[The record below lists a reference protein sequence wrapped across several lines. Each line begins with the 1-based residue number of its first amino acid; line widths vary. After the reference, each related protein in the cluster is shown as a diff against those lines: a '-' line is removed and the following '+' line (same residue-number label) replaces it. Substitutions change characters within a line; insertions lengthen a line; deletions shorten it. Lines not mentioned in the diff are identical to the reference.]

1 MALPTSGALTAA
13 MINVE
18 LCRPSTVTFSM
29 NGSDERALAGKP
41 TGIIAFNDFYGKSFS
56 SYTGTLDSTF
66 ITGTGFSWSPF
77 DVAVNST
84 SVQDDNKVIA
94 GGSFISYSNVSAPRL
109 ARLHSNGLLDN
120 TFAVGNGPDDVVYS
134 LEIQTDG
141 KVIIVGMF
149 TNYSGTGR
157 RGIARINSNGLVDS
171 DFIPGTGFNS
181 SQSPFNTARTV
192 SLQADGKIICGGS
205 FTLYNN
211 SFRNRIAR
219 LHSNGILD
227 TTFNVGEGANDDVST
242 ISIQSDGKVIIG
254 GLFTRYNGAVRNRI
268 ARLHSNGILD
278 TTFSVGTGLSGGFFP
293 IVETISIQSDG
304 KVIIGGGFTGYNG
317 TDRNGIA
324 RLHSNG
330 ILDTNFSVGTGA
342 NGGVTTTLI
351 QSDGKVIIGGG
362 FTSYSGTT
370 INRIARLHSNGL
382 IDSSFD
388 VGTGANDR
396 VRTISKDKACKL
408 IIGGGFT
415 SYNGEA
421 RNRIARI
428 GA

>member
-1 MALPTSGALTAA
+1 MTLPTSGALTAA

-18 LCRPSTVTFSM
+18 LCRPSTATFSM

-134 LEIQTDG
+134 LEIQTDE
-141 KVIIVGMF
+141 KVVIVGMF

-205 FTLYNN
+205 FTNYNN
-211 SFRNRIAR
+211 AFRNRIAR

-227 TTFNVGEGANDDVST
+227 TTFNVGEGANFSVET
-242 ISIQSDGKVIIG
+242 LSIQSDGKVIIG
-254 GLFTRYNGAVRNRI
+254 GDFTRYNGQNRNRI

-278 TTFSVGTGLSGGFFP
+278 TTFSVGTGANSFG
-293 IVETISIQSDG
+293 VSTTSIQPDG
-304 KVIIGGGFTGYNG
+304 KVIIGGGFTTYSG
-317 TDRNGIA
+317 TTINRIA

-330 ILDTNFSVGTGA
+330 ILDTTFSVGTGS
-342 NGGVTTTLI
+342 NSGVATTLI
-351 QSDGKVIIGGG
+351 QSDGKVIIGGF

>member
-1 MALPTSGALTAA
+1 MTLPTSGALTAA

-18 LCRPSTVTFSM
+18 LCRPSTATFSM

-134 LEIQTDG
+134 LEIQTDE
-141 KVIIVGMF
+141 KVVIVGMF

-171 DFIPGTGFNS
+171 DFITGTGFNS
-181 SQSPFNTARTV
+181 SIEPFDTARTV

-205 FTLYNN
+205 FTNYNN
-211 SFRNRIAR
+211 AFRNRIAR

-227 TTFNVGEGANDDVST
+227 TTFNVGEGANFSVET
-242 ISIQSDGKVIIG
+242 LSIQSDGKVIIG
-254 GLFTRYNGAVRNRI
+254 GDFTRYNGQNRNRI

-278 TTFSVGTGLSGGFFP
+278 TTFSVGTGANSFG
-293 IVETISIQSDG
+293 VSTTSIQPDG
-304 KVIIGGGFTGYNG
+304 KVIIGGGFTTYSG
-317 TDRNGIA
+317 TTINRIA

-330 ILDTNFSVGTGA
+330 ILDTTFSVGTGS
-342 NGGVTTTLI
+342 NSGVATTLI
-351 QSDGKVIIGGG
+351 QSDGKVIIGGF